1 MKIYWQLGYF
11 IIGLLVFS
19 YGISLSIK
27 VQYLGIHPWDV
38 LNIALF
44 EKRGLT
50 IGTWNIII
58 GTAMIAC
65 TFLMKGKYVR
75 LGTIVNGVM
84 VGVLVDFFLHF
95 DLLPPQTNAAVD
107 VILLIAAIIL
117 MGIGGG
123 LYSAA
128 HLGTGPRDGFM
139 LTISDRTGISIS
151 NVRIICECI
160 VLLIG
165 LLLGGPVFIFTFIYT
180 FIQSPIFQKSFL
192 YFTSSLETR
201 FSKPDRPMKVG

>member
-11 IIGLLVFS
+11 IIGLLIFS
-19 YGISLSIK
+19 YGISMSIK

-44 EKRGLT
+44 EKIGLT

-58 GTAMIAC
+58 GAAMILG
-65 TFLMKGKYVR
+65 TLLLKGKYVR
-75 LGTIVNGVM
+75 LGTIINGVM

-95 DLLPPQTNAAVD
+95 NLLPPQTNAAAD
-107 VILLIAAIIL
+107 VFLLLAAIVL

-128 HLGTGPRDGFM
+128 QLGTGPRDGFM
-139 LTISDRTGISIS
+139 LTISDRTGLSIS
-151 NVRIICECI
+151 TVRILCECS
-160 VLLIG
+160 VLVIG

-180 FIQSPIFQKSFL
+180 FIQSPIFQKTFL
-192 YFTSSLETR
+192 SFTSVLDNKFHEPTR
-201 FSKPDRPMKVG
+201 RKAG

>member
-1 MKIYWQLGYF
+1 MKIHWQLSYF
-11 IIGLLVFS
+11 IIGLLIFS
-19 YGISLSIK
+19 YGISLSIR

-44 EKRGLT
+44 EKIGLT

-58 GTAMIAC
+58 GAAMIIG
-65 TFLMKGKYVR
+65 TLLLKGKYVR
-75 LGTIVNGVM
+75 VGTIINGIM
-84 VGVLVDFFLHF
+84 VGVLVDFFLYF
-95 DLLPPQTNAAVD
+95 NLIPPQTNLFFDIV
-107 VILLIAAIIL
+107 LLLSAIVL

-139 LTISDRTGISIS
+139 LTISDRTGLSIS
-151 NVRIICECI
+151 SVRIICECC

-192 YFTSSLETR
+192 TFTSILNTR
-201 FSKPDRPMKVG
+201 FSESGRSMKAG

>member
-1 MKIYWQLGYF
+1 MKIYWQLGFF
-11 IIGLLVFS
+11 IIGLLIFS

-44 EKRGLT
+44 EKIGLT

-58 GTAMIAC
+58 GAAMI
-65 TFLMKGKYVR
+65 TGTLLMKGKYVR
-75 LGTIVNGVM
+75 VGTIINGVM
-84 VGVLVDFFLHF
+84 VGVLVDFFLYF
-95 DLLPPQTNAAVD
+95 DLLPPQTNAVVD
-107 VILLIAAIIL
+107 VLLLLTAIVL

-139 LTISDRTGISIS
+139 LTISDRTGLSIS
-151 NVRIICECI
+151 SVRIICECC
-160 VLLIG
+160 VLLLG

-180 FIQSPIFQKSFL
+180 FIQSPIFQKAFLSF
-192 YFTSSLETR
+192 TR
-201 FSKPDRPMKVG
+201 MLDIRFPSPDRSMKAG

>member
-1 MKIYWQLGYF
+1 MKIYWQLGFF
-11 IIGLLVFS
+11 IIGLLIFS
-19 YGISLSIK
+19 YGISMSIK

-44 EKRGLT
+44 EKIGLT

-58 GTAMIAC
+58 GAAMILG
-65 TFLMKGKYVR
+65 TLLLKGKYVR
-75 LGTIVNGVM
+75 LGTIINGVM

-95 DLLPPQTNAAVD
+95 NLLPPQTNAAAD
-107 VILLIAAIIL
+107 VFLLLAAIVL

-128 HLGTGPRDGFM
+128 QLGTGPRDGFM
-139 LTISDRTGISIS
+139 LTISDWTGFSIS
-151 NVRIICECI
+151 TVRILCECS
-160 VLLIG
+160 VLIIG

-180 FIQSPIFQKSFL
+180 FIQSPIFQKTFL
-192 YFTSSLETR
+192 SFTSVLDKKFHEPTR
-201 FSKPDRPMKVG
+201 RKAG